1 MSIKKGSLIKIRIQL
16 KDNFHIGPGKVLLL
30 EKINETGSISKAA
43 ESMGLSYRK
52 AWRLVNELNKYSI
65 KKLVNAKP
73 GGQGVR
79 GAHLSEEAKK
89 FIKLFKKIEKS
100 FKVLTAKEKKDLEK
114 IFGKI

>member
-1 MSIKKGSLIKIRIQL
+1 MRELIIFVS
-16 KDNFHIGPGKVLLL
+16 N
-30 EKINETGSISKAA
+30 ISD
-43 ESMGLSYRK
+43 YTTD
-52 AWRLVNELNKYSI
+52 LVNELNKYSI